1 MFEQMIYC
9 HKLQKNSF
17 LFNMQSNLHLVKNI
31 SYAML
36 WGILPLTLA
45 HGIHVVIPHN
55 YPQLS
60 NNHFVM
66 NIMLLEANKFWHKEL
81 FPIFTLVKILH
92 LSIVIFPFAL
102 NITLA
107 QVSLAT

>member
-1 MFEQMIYC
+1 
-9 HKLQKNSF
+9 
-17 LFNMQSNLHLVKNI
+17 
-31 SYAML
+31 ML
-36 WGILPLTLA
+36 CGILPLMLA
-45 HGIHVVIPHN
+45 HGIHVVLPHN

-60 NNHFVM
+60 NSHFAM
-66 NIMLLEANKFWHKEL
+66 TIMLMKANKFWHKEL
-81 FPIFTLVKILH
+81 FPIFTSVQILH